1 MMSDILMQARAN
13 IQNEHMLIAENI
25 QSEALRNLARS
36 RNFRFVEKPR
46 SRQRKQKKSPRKTM
60 RSKRIQN

>member
-1 MMSDILMQARAN
+1 MMSDILMQARVN
-13 IQNEHMLIAENI
+13 IQNEHTLITENI
-25 QSEALRNLARS
+25 QSEALRNLARA

-46 SRQRKQKKSPRKTM
+46 SRHMTQKKTVRKTM